1 MPNTDQSLHHTRPGA
16 HGPRRLALLLLA
28 TLGAAAQLPAAS
40 FTSISFACGLVNSV
54 LQSPTAASTQASNP
68 NCHNVVEAEGFAGP
82 GGIGGYAL
90 LDANA
95 FAGQGVGP
103 GHQGDILFTTI
114 FRDTGGAPGFTDV
127 ALNLT
132 QSNVF
137 SDPFLGI
144 GQGASVGITIETSIN
159 GIQTSTFRRG
169 NGAFNASGITQVDLG
184 ASNQSLTTSAI
195 NVPLNTPVGIWFR
208 LRVDAVSGMEDEIL
222 FIDALNTLTL
232 SKTGPVFLLPNGIS
246 VDDVPEIYL
255 FNNRFAPPNEGA
267 VPEPATC
274 ALIGLGLSALALRR
288 RRS

>member
-40 FTSISFACGLVNSV
+40 FTSISSACGIGTQILN
-54 LQSPTAASTQASNP
+54 SPTAASTQASNP
-68 NCHNVVEAEGFAGP
+68 TCHNGVEASGFAGP
-82 GGIGGYAL
+82 TGIGGYAE

-95 FAGQGVGP
+95 FAGQGVG
-103 GHQGDILFTTI
+103 GSHRGDILFFTT
-114 FRDTGGAPGFTDV
+114 FRNASGTPGFADV

-137 SDPFLGI
+137 GDPFTGF
-144 GQGASVGITIETSIN
+144 GAGPSVGITIETFLYN
-159 GIQTSTFRRG
+159 VQTSTFRRG
-169 NGAFNASGITQVDLG
+169 NGATSAVGITQVELG
-184 ASNQSLTTSAI
+184 ATNQALTTSSV
-195 NVPLNTPVGIWFR
+195 NVPLNTGIGIWFR
-208 LRVDAVSGMEDEIL
+208 LTVDAGAGVEDEVL

-288 RRS
+288 HRS